1 MSGHLP
7 RDKVSVWRWRS
18 YSRQMPN
25 PTEHD
30 GEYLAIARVVSPQGN
45 RGEVKAELVT
55 DFPERFASTST
66 VYLGSDHRRF
76 AVQSYRLL
84 DRVVFLKL
92 EGVDSIGEAEEL
104 RGALVEVPE
113 TEAVDLPE
121 GHYFWHQIV
130 GLRVVTTSGEEIG
143 KIEDILQTGANDVYV
158 VQGPRGETLIPAI
171 KDTVKS
177 IDLGSGVMIV
187 ELMEW
192 A

>member
-1 MSGHLP
+1 
-7 RDKVSVWRWRS
+7 
-18 YSRQMPN
+18 MPN
-25 PTEHD
+25 PTERD
-30 GEYLAIARVVSPQGN
+30 GEYLVIARVVSPQGN

-113 TEAVDLPE
+113 TEAVDLPA

-143 KIEDILQTGANDVYV
+143 KVEDILQTGANDVYV
-158 VQGPRGETLIPAI
+158 VQGPHGETLIPAI